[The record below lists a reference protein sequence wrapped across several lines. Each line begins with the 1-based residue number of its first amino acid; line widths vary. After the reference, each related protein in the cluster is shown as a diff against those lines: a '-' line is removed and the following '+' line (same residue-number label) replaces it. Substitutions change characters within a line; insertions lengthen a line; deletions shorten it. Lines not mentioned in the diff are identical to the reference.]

1 MRGQRGRR
9 SAPTLPELRRDRDR
23 RRAVLASIRAADD
36 VPETDLQSDEI
47 LACFEEALGERQPE
61 MGTDAAAGREANAE
75 SAEAAPRLE
84 AAAEQQ
90 REHSLLAPTA
100 GRGVEPVLPDPVPML
115 HTNSGGGR
123 RSCEPDAGAG
133 QQIGSA
139 AASILA
145 RRGEAARAKVLD
157 KVRDAGRANGDPAA
171 PEEED
176 GEYDPEER
184 LPDSDE
190 EAEEYGVQR
199 VVRGRVRLHGK
210 QPASSGLDVDEQR
223 QTSLAERRFVRT
235 VVKRGVG
242 PCGGADFDACPD
254 RANYP
259 PDVTG
264 DLLWEA
270 DMQQYTDENFN
281 QHGVQARTADY
292 RERKV
297 GLFGDF
303 LERVGHGKYVAWVS
317 NEEQG
322 GYYELKLVMK
332 VGVPVGKLQPWEAQT
347 CDSPHVP
354 CMAGGGGG
362 GRCGAQGAHGAIMG
376 HGARVPD
383 QVVDRSPDYTQG
395 RHA

>member
-1 MRGQRGRR
+1 MMRGQLGRLPPLSEAAATVRSRG
-9 SAPTLPELRRDRDR
+9 PTGR
-23 RRAVLASIRAADD
+23 ASIRAADD
-36 VPETDLQSDEI
+36 VLEADLQSDEI

-123 RSCEPDAGAG
+123 RSCEPDAGAR

-139 AASILA
+139 AASILE
-145 RRGEAARAKVLD
+145 RRGEAARAKVLE
-157 KVRDAGRANGDPAA
+157 KVRDAGRADGDPAA

-264 DLLWEA
+264 DLLWEM

-303 LERVGHGKYVAWVS
+303 LERVGHGKYVEWVS

-383 QVVDRSPDYTQG
+383 QVVDRSPVYTQG

>member
-1 MRGQRGRR
+1 MMRGQRGSRP
-9 SAPTLPELRRDRDR
+9 APTLPEQIRDLDR
-23 RRAVLASIRAADD
+23 RTAALRASIRAADD
-36 VPETDLQSDEI
+36 VLETDRQSDEI

-123 RSCEPDAGAG
+123 RSCEPDAGAR

-139 AASILA
+139 AASILE

-157 KVRDAGRANGDPAA
+157 KVRDAGRADGDPAA

-259 PDVTG
+259 PDVKIR
-264 DLLWEA
+264 L
-270 DMQQYTDENFN
+270 
-281 QHGVQARTADY
+281 R
-292 RERKV
+292 
-297 GLFGDF
+297 
-303 LERVGHGKYVAWVS
+303 
-317 NEEQG
+317 
-322 GYYELKLVMK
+322 
-332 VGVPVGKLQPWEAQT
+332 
-347 CDSPHVP
+347 
-354 CMAGGGGG
+354 
-362 GRCGAQGAHGAIMG
+362 
-376 HGARVPD
+376 
-383 QVVDRSPDYTQG
+383 
-395 RHA
+395 